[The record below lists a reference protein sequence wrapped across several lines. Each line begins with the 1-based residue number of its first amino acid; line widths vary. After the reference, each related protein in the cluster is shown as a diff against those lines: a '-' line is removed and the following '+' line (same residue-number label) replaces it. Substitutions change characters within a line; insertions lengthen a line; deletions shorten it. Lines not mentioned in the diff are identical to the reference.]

1 MSPTPAPRT
10 RLFAKTGKLIA
21 ALCPPVLL
29 ATLALVNQGVPLSQ
43 LELNDGTVWLTSNAE
58 MKMGRYNP
66 RIDELDG
73 GLVASSGKFDVRQDA
88 NDVIL
93 VEPTTATVVD
103 VTTVAAAVE
112 VPIPNGADVQLR
124 DGYV

>member
-1 MSPTPAPRT
+1 MSAERT
-10 RLFAKTGKLIA
+10 HKPSIFSRTSKVVA

-66 RIDELDG
+66 RRSEERRVG
-73 GLVASSGKFDVRQDA
+73 KESRSRRGTGCCSENEYSWRSGA
-88 NDVIL
+88 M
-93 VEPTTATVVD
+93 T
-103 VTTVAAAVE
+103 
-112 VPIPNGADVQLR
+112 
-124 DGYV
+124 